1 MRSVMS
7 ESLRTADWVNKGAK
21 AKGFKDPLF
30 YNGSQYT
37 KHMKNPHPLSANALR
52 PSLGRVLRGWLSLGL
67 AWGCVCL
74 PALSQSDMP
83 QAWQPGE
90 VANVT
95 QTDDHQE
102 VRKLLRQAK
111 YTAALT
117 WVEGSLK
124 KNPRDPQMLFWR
136 AFIHEQTGQAD
147 KALPM
152 YLSLTQDYPELPEPH
167 NNLGVLYA
175 AKGLRRDAHGHVV
188 RAGHIFAK
196 VSRDEV
202 ARQFLSP
209 APEAML
215 SALVAEG
222 RLNDDI
228 QPCVAWP

>member
-1 MRSVMS
+1 
-7 ESLRTADWVNKGAK
+7 
-21 AKGFKDPLF
+21 
-30 YNGSQYT
+30 
-37 KHMKNPHPLSANALR
+37 MKNPHPLSANALH

-111 YTAALT
+111 HTAALT

-175 AKGLRRDAHGHVV
+175 AQGDYAKAQASFEMALRDNPSYAVAHENLGDVLLHLAKQSYQRALGLNP
-188 RAGHIFAK
+188 K
-196 VSRDEV
+196 
-202 ARQFLSP
+202 QFSVQQKIQRLSP
-209 APEAML
+209 ALEL
-215 SALVAEG
+215 SE
-222 RLNDDI
+222 RK
-228 QPCVAWP
+228 P